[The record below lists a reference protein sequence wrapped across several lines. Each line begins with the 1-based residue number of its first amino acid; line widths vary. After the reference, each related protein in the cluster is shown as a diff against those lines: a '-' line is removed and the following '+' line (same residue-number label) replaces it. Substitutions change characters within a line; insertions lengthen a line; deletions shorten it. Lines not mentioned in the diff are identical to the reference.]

1 MKKIFILYILLLSTT
16 LNANSYSRLAILAQ
30 NGNAVAQ
37 YNLGLHYK
45 NSKEKNPRDA
55 FRWMHK
61 SALKGYRPA
70 QYEFALMFHYGIGV
84 KQNSD
89 LARLWFKRAA
99 KKGER
104 RAKIVLYRFY
114 AGKKVESHIKKT
126 YRHYSQ
132 NFRTIRQ

>member
-1 MKKIFILYILLLSTT
+1 MKNIFILSILMACTL
-16 LNANSYSRLAILAQ
+16 LNASSYSRLAVDAK
-30 NGNAVAQ
+30 NGNALAQ
-37 YNLGLHYK
+37 YNLGLH
-45 NSKEKNPRDA
+45 SKQNNPREA

-84 KQNSD
+84 KQNAD

-99 KKGER
+99 NKGET

-114 AGKKVESHIKKT
+114 AGKKIELNPRKT
-126 YRHYSQ
+126 YPHYSQ
-132 NFRTIRQ
+132 NFRTIRR

>member
-1 MKKIFILYILLLSTT
+1 MKKLLILSLLFAFTA
-16 LNANSYSRLAILAQ
+16 LNANNYSTLAVAAQ
-30 NGNAVAQ
+30 NGNALAQ
-37 YNLGLHYK
+37 YTLGLHYK
-45 NSKEKNPRDA
+45 NSKKQNPRSA

-99 KKGER
+99 KQGEK

-114 AGKKVESHIKKT
+114 SAKKIS
-126 YRHYSQ
+126 
-132 NFRTIRQ
+132 